1 MSDGAISQ
9 DEIDALLSG
18 VSVDGL
24 NSSGHVS
31 GGPAVHIDVEALS
44 KFAESV
50 KDSLAEK
57 LNGMTGVEFSA
68 GTPVVEALDRD
79 SLLSR
84 LPEIVVTVINDYS
97 AGMMG
102 DHQYI
107 LAPEF
112 AQKLVN
118 LITKEENADFDDMAL
133 SCISDV
139 VQNHSGSEILEL
151 DKTGKF
157 PGLQCNPPEASNNPK
172 AMIRVPENQ
181 FALITFPLTLDGQTY
196 NLWECIGGEPA
207 EQIGNAYGGGSDGL
221 ESLDSAD
228 LSMGGMGSGGM
239 GMQSGMGSAPMG
251 GMNQMGGMPQMGMQ
265 QPAMGMGQMG
275 MGMGMPMGQ
284 MGGMPQMGMG
294 MSQMGMGMG
303 MGMPMGQNMGMNV
316 PNVQNL
322 QYPNLQGSNA
332 MGEQG
337 NISLIMDVQMEM
349 TVELGRTKKQIK
361 DILGMGEG
369 TIIELDKLAGEP
381 VDILVNHKPIAK
393 GEVVVIDEN
402 FGVRVTEILSPLER
416 VSDLH

>member
-31 GGPAVHIDVEALS
+31 GGPAVNIDTDALL
-44 KFAESV
+44 KFAENLKEPLV
-50 KDSLAEK
+50 QK
-57 LNGMTGVEFSA
+57 LNNMTGASFS
-68 GTPVVEALDRD
+68 GGEPIVEALDRD
-79 SLLSR
+79 ALLIK
-84 LPEIVVTVINDYS
+84 LPEVVVSVTSDFS
-97 AGMMG
+97 SGLSG

-118 LITKEENADFDDMAL
+118 LISKEDNADFDDMAL

-139 VQNHSGSEILEL
+139 VSMHTGSEVDEL
-151 DKTGKF
+151 GKTGKF
-157 PGLQCNPPEASNNPK
+157 PGLACNPAEAVNNPN
-172 AMIRVPENQ
+172 AMIRIPQNK
-181 FALITFPLTLDGQTY
+181 FALFSYPLTLEGQGYTF
-196 NLWECIGGEPA
+196 WEVIGGSAA
-207 EQIGNAYGGGSDGL
+207 EKIGNAYGGGAAAEL
-221 ESLDSAD
+221 EDVASVPD
-228 LSMGGMGSGGM
+228 M
-239 GMQSGMGSAPMG
+239 
-251 GMNQMGGMPQMGMQ
+251 GMNQGM
-265 QPAMGMGQMG
+265 AMGQPQMG
-275 MGMGMPMGQ
+275 MGMNQMPMGMQ
-284 MGGMPQMGMG
+284 MGMNQMQMGMPQMGMG
-294 MSQMGMGMG
+294 MPMGHMAMPQGGMGMA
-303 MGMPMGQNMGMNV
+303 QNMGNI
-316 PNVQNL
+316 PNVQTL
-322 QYPNLQGSNA
+322 QYPNLQGGNIG
-332 MGEQG
+332 GEQG
-337 NISLIMDVQMEM
+337 NISLIMDVFMEM

-416 VSDLH
+416 VSDLR

>member
-18 VSVDGL
+18 VAVDGL

-31 GGPAVHIDVEALS
+31 GGPSVHIDSEAL
-44 KFAESV
+44 KTFAGNI
-50 KDSLAEK
+50 KDPFIEK
-57 LNGMTGVEFSA
+57 LNSMTGAAFTGSAPIVEVIDRDGLLSKIPEVVVSVTADYSSGMTGDHLYV
-68 GTPVVEALDRD
+68 
-79 SLLSR
+79 LS
-84 LPEIVVTVINDYS
+84 
-97 AGMMG
+97 
-102 DHQYI
+102 
-107 LAPEF
+107 PEF

-133 SCISDV
+133 SCISEF
-139 VQNHSGSEILEL
+139 VQNHIGTEVQEL

-157 PGLQCNPPEASNNPK
+157 PGLACNSPEAVSNPK
-172 AMIRVPENQ
+172 AMIRIPQNQ
-181 FALITFPLTLDGQTY
+181 FALSTYNVSLDGTNY
-196 NLWECIGGEPA
+196 TLWEAVGGQPA
-207 EQIGNAYGGGSDGL
+207 EQSSNAYGGNSGSL
-221 ESLDSAD
+221 ESLDALGGSD
-228 LSMGGMGSGGM
+228 MSMGGGM
-239 GMQSGMGSAPMG
+239 GMQQNMGMNMG
-251 GMNQMGGMPQMGMQ
+251 GMGMQ
-265 QPAMGMGQMG
+265 QPMMQPNMGMNMGGMGMQQMMPNMGMQQMMPNMGMG
-275 MGMGMPMGQ
+275 
-284 MGGMPQMGMG
+284 
-294 MSQMGMGMG
+294 
-303 MGMPMGQNMGMNV
+303 MGQNMGMNV

-322 QYPNLQGSNA
+322 QYPNLQGANMSQ
-332 MGEQG
+332 EQG
-337 NISLIMDVQMEM
+337 NINLIMDVSMEM